1 MSLVPYR
8 EGSVILGDPSSRSL
22 VIVNPSSGS
31 LEFYRKIYKTG
42 PNGPQGHGGI
52 TSRRYS
58 IASYVCPRCGTEIHP
73 RLPLSELDEEDPNA
87 TTDGKNLHGMNLS
100 RKYFHFL
107 EDSHKVDKSI
117 TSMLPPPYPFFIPQE
132 LFIPGYFHKFFR
144 VLSLL
149 GSGARGSVFK
159 VVHRIGDIDLGV
171 FALKKIPIGN
181 DMVWFQKCIREVK
194 ALSSLTHM
202 SANLITYNHVW
213 LEMDT
218 ACGLVRTL
226 DGEESD
232 TVENIPCIFILQ
244 QYCSGGNLENF
255 ILKDV
260 FQKFADIQSPEERK
274 RLFKFKRAHSGIP
287 LGLST
292 GQLVHIIRD
301 IARGMHEL
309 HDIGIIHRDLKPSN
323 CLLLKNYNVETAL
336 DEFYPTIVIGDL
348 GESQKDGEYRSATGA
363 TGTLEFTAPELIISG
378 KSVGYREYSF
388 ASDIYAIGM
397 VCYFV
402 VFGELPFEPH
412 MDVKDLKSV
421 IKGMHFN
428 KETLLEHH
436 VSLGLRPIDER
447 IFELIELLLSKDYR
461 KRPSAKEVEL
471 FLDEISTGLDLGPTP
486 ESSITQGSDGED
498 TLDDIDSQPLVPISN
513 SKSNPSL
520 THPSLT
526 PSMWKNWFCILTNAV
541 TVVSMIFSSSQASIT
556 IYMSLV
562 LLGVSIRSNLRH
574 QKWILTILLM
584 VRIYICISNT
594 NF

>member
-42 PNGPQGHGGI
+42 PNGPEGHGDVK
-52 TSRRYS
+52 SRRYS

-73 RLPLSELDEEDPNA
+73 RLPLSELNEEDPNA
-87 TTDGKNLHGMNLS
+87 TTDEKNLHGMNLS

-107 EDSHKVDKSI
+107 EDSHKINESSA
-117 TSMLPPPYPFFIPQE
+117 SMLPPPHPFFIPQE

-213 LEMDT
+213 LEMDA

-226 DGEESD
+226 NGEESD
-232 TVENIPCIFILQ
+232 TVQDIPCIFILQ

-260 FQKFADIQSPEERK
+260 FHKFADIQSPEERK
-274 RLFKFKRAHSGIP
+274 RLFRFKRTHSNVP

-292 GQLVHIIRD
+292 EQIVHIMRD
-301 IARGMHEL
+301 IARGIHEL

-323 CLLLKNYNVETAL
+323 CLLLKNYSSETVL

-378 KSVGYREYSF
+378 KTVGYREYSF

-412 MDVKDLKSV
+412 MEIKDLKSA
-421 IKGMHFN
+421 IKGIQFD
-428 KETLLEHH
+428 KEILLEQHA
-436 VSLGLRPIDER
+436 SLGLRPIDGR
-447 IFELIELLLSKDYR
+447 VFELMELLLSKDYE

-471 FLDEISTGLDLGPTP
+471 FLDEIWISLDLDNLP
-486 ESSITQGSDGED
+486 ESLESPGSDGEE
-498 TLDDIDSQPLVPISN
+498 TLDDIDNQPLVPISDGRPDP
-513 SKSNPSL
+513 SVARLKTTPSL
-520 THPSLT
+520 
-526 PSMWKNWFCILTNAV
+526 WGNWLCILTNVFIVA
-541 TVVSMIFSSSQASIT
+541 SMIFSSSQASILVH
-556 IYMSLV
+556 MSLI
-562 LLGVSIRSNLRH
+562 LLGVSIRSSLR
-574 QKWILTILLM
+574 QQRWLLVILLTT
-584 VRIYICISNT
+584 RIYLSIANT
-594 NF
+594 YF